1 MNRLTLRIPVAALLL
16 GAAMTAAPAL
26 AGESREARDDYKRD
40 FSKTLPVKPGQ
51 RLDIDH
57 SQGKLRITTHSAP
70 ELRIQARIEV
80 STSATGEAKTFG
92 DAIAITV
99 EESGGAIVVRSKYP
113 EKKWHFVDKGFVSY
127 SVDFDIAMPETMPL
141 AARNKFGDIS
151 VENLKANSELS
162 NANGKI
168 VFRNG
173 KGEQRIE
180 NSFGAIDLTGNVGSV
195 DVSGANGN
203 VSVADVQ
210 GAAQIRNRFGKVT
223 ASRIQGKLTISG
235 SNGAAIITDAKG
247 PVSVTNSF
255 GSVEA
260 RNLGGPLEVENTNGA
275 VNADTVK
282 GSATVRSSFGS
293 VVRSAIGGDATV
305 TCSNGAISVSGIE
318 GAADLRGSFAKVTA
332 SKVKKGVK
340 VVRSGADPFRDGNAR
355 LSARRL
361 VHGPF
366 GAASRPLLGRRKLDR
381 AGSRRRRRAEC
392 RRG

>member
-16 GAAMTAAPAL
+16 GAAIAAAPRPAL

-151 VENLKANSELS
+151 VENLKANSE
-162 NANGKI
+162 
-168 VFRNG
+168 
-173 KGEQRIE
+173 
-180 NSFGAIDLTGNVGSV
+180 
-195 DVSGANGN
+195 
-203 VSVADVQ
+203 
-210 GAAQIRNRFGKVT
+210 
-223 ASRIQGKLTISG
+223 
-235 SNGAAIITDAKG
+235 
-247 PVSVTNSF
+247 
-255 GSVEA
+255 
-260 RNLGGPLEVENTNGA
+260 PLERQRQDRVSQRQGRAAHRELLRRDRPDGQRRI
-275 VNADTVK
+275 
-282 GSATVRSSFGS
+282 GRRQRRQRQRVR
-293 VVRSAIGGDATV
+293 GGRP
-305 TCSNGAISVSGIE
+305 G
-318 GAADLRGSFAKVTA
+318 R
-332 SKVKKGVK
+332 
-340 VVRSGADPFRDGNAR
+340 GADPQ
-355 LSARRL
+355 
-361 VHGPF
+361 
-366 GAASRPLLGRRKLDR
+366 PLRQGDRVADPGQADDLGL
-381 AGSRRRRRAEC
+381 E
-392 RRG
+392 RRGHRERRERDRSR